1 MHTPLAMDGKEQPH
15 CHLMFCEREL
25 DGVERGADTFFK
37 RYNSKDPSK
46 GGAKKANTGLD
57 RDVRKAMLK
66 EQRTRWG
73 DLVNK
78 HLEKANSKNRVDM
91 RNWKERGLQTKPINI
106 SMKHIQLPHVKQAY
120 QAKLNAKIEYK
131 KSVIANM
138 FLPMPVSKQTQT
150 KPQPFKQTQATPTTA
165 PVTVAPKPQ
174 LTYKERMRISERMA
188 ELMQLDSLD
197 PERIPQSFI
206 DDLAQYEPS
215 RLDNMQN
222 HYSDVIKKSY
232 EIIQERDLTDTEKD
246 NHKTAVFF
254 SRAIDRV
261 KQLASAIK
269 EKFTA
274 KAEPEPV
281 IEIVRSDESKP
292 QPSDRAKL
300 KVKLEEMQNARLQE
314 TIERNRELE
323 RELERLNQR
332 EQPQTPPSRDRELS
346 EKAKIGLQTLKNVI
360 NAMPNGE
367 KKDKAMAEFEHTQ
380 ATATDEQLQ
389 ALAQLDVKVNKQPDI
404 VIQAP
409 SQSQEQ
415 EQER

>member
-1 MHTPLAMDGKEQPH
+1 
-15 CHLMFCEREL
+15 
-25 DGVERGADTFFK
+25 
-37 RYNSKDPSK
+37 
-46 GGAKKANTGLD
+46 
-57 RDVRKAMLK
+57 
-66 EQRTRWG
+66 
-73 DLVNK
+73 
-78 HLEKANSKNRVDM
+78 
-91 RNWKERGLQTKPINI
+91 
-106 SMKHIQLPHVKQAY
+106 MKHIQLPHVKQAY

-188 ELMQLDSLD
+188 ELMQFDSLD
-197 PERIPQSFI
+197 PDRIPQSFI
-206 DDLAQYEPS
+206 DDLSQHEPS

-274 KAEPEPV
+274 KAEPVTQTVPTAPPKRTTEPV
-281 IEIVRSDESKP
+281 IVVRSGKVNTPTPQQAPEP
-292 QPSDRAKL
+292 QPTA
-300 KVKLEEMQNARLQE
+300 VEQLEQP
-314 TIERNRELE
+314 
-323 RELERLNQR
+323 
-332 EQPQTPPSRDRELS
+332 QPQTPSHDPEREQMLL
-346 EKAKIGLQTLKNVI
+346 KAKISLQTIKNVI
-360 NAMPNGE
+360 DTMPDNHPNRA
-367 KKDKAMAEFEHTQ
+367 KALDSYNQRLQSFERMSDDELRQ
-380 ATATDEQLQ
+380 VTA
-389 ALAQLDVKVNKQPDI
+389 NMPDI
-404 VIQAP
+404 VVNKAPTVDIKAP
-409 SQSQEQ
+409 SQNTPDQV
-415 EQER
+415 R